1 MSASISTPAP
11 TPSTPTPS
19 LSRPDTRQERK
30 PGKKGKPGLRAWATR
45 APLLPALVF
54 LIAVTQLPFV
64 ATLVIS
70 LFDWNS
76 LDPDE
81 RAFAGLS
88 NYASVVTDPA
98 LRESVLTTVVLTA
111 SVVVAT
117 VVLGLGLALLLDRAF
132 FGRGL
137 VRTLLITPFL
147 LVPVSAA
154 LLWKHA
160 LYNPEYGLLNG
171 ALTWVGSLFGAD
183 APSQPDWI
191 SSMPLLAVEAA
202 LVWQWTPFMML
213 ILLAGL
219 QSRPAEIMEAA
230 RLDGASGW
238 QTFRYLTLPHLRRY
252 LELGVLLGSVYIV
265 QNFDAVFT
273 ITSGGLGTANLPY
286 AIYQTFYQAHE
297 YGLASAAGVVVVI
310 GTMVIATFALR
321 VVSSLFR
328 EEANRA

>member
-1 MSASISTPAP
+1 MTVTATRETTASPQAP
-11 TPSTPTPS
+11 VK
-19 LSRPDTRQERK
+19 K
-30 PGKKGKPGLRAWATR
+30 PGGGDRRRAWATR
-45 APLLPALVF
+45 APLLPALIF

-76 LDPDE
+76 LKPE
-81 RAFAGLS
+81 KRHFTGLS
-88 NYASVVTDPA
+88 NYASVFTDEA
-98 LRESVLTTVVLTA
+98 LRESVVTTVVLTA
-111 SVVVAT
+111 TVVIVS
-117 VVLGLGLALLLDRAF
+117 VVLGLVFALLLDRTF
-132 FGRGL
+132 FGRGF

-160 LYNPEYGLLNG
+160 LYNPEYGLFNG
-171 ALTWVGSLFGAD
+171 VLTWFGELFGIESIA
-183 APSQPDWI
+183 QPEWT
-191 SSMPLLAVEAA
+191 SEMPLIAIEAS

-219 QSRPAEIMEAA
+219 QSRPAEIIEAA
-230 RLDGASGW
+230 RLDGAGPW
-238 QTFRYLTLPHLRRY
+238 QIFRHLTLPHLRRY
-252 LELGVLLGSVYIV
+252 LELGILLGSVYIV

-286 AIYQTFYQAHE
+286 TVYETFYRAHE

-310 GTMVIATFALR
+310 GTIIIATFALR

-328 EEANRA
+328 EEASRA

>member
-1 MSASISTPAP
+1 MTVTATRETTASPQAPAK
-11 TPSTPTPS
+11 
-19 LSRPDTRQERK
+19 K
-30 PGKKGKPGLRAWATR
+30 PGGGDRRRAWATR
-45 APLLPALVF
+45 APLLPALIF

-76 LDPDE
+76 LRPE
-81 RAFAGLS
+81 KRHFTGLS
-88 NYASVVTDPA
+88 NYASVFTDEA
-98 LRESVLTTVVLTA
+98 LRESVVTTVVLTA
-111 SVVVAT
+111 TVVIVS
-117 VVLGLGLALLLDRAF
+117 VVLGLVFALLLDRTF
-132 FGRGL
+132 FGRGF

-160 LYNPEYGLLNG
+160 LYNPEYGLFNG
-171 ALTWVGSLFGAD
+171 VLTWFGELFGIESIA
-183 APSQPDWI
+183 QPEWT
-191 SSMPLLAVEAA
+191 SEMPLIAIEAS

-219 QSRPAEIMEAA
+219 QSRPAEIIEAA
-230 RLDGASGW
+230 RLDGAGPW
-238 QTFRYLTLPHLRRY
+238 QIFRHLTLPHLRRY
-252 LELGVLLGSVYIV
+252 LELGILLGSVYIV

-286 AIYQTFYQAHE
+286 TVYETFYRAHE

-310 GTMVIATFALR
+310 GTIIIATFALR

-328 EEANRA
+328 EEASRA

>member
-1 MSASISTPAP
+1 MTVTATRETTASPQAPAK
-11 TPSTPTPS
+11 
-19 LSRPDTRQERK
+19 K
-30 PGKKGKPGLRAWATR
+30 PGGGDRRRAWATR
-45 APLLPALVF
+45 APLLPALIF

-76 LDPDE
+76 LKPE
-81 RAFAGLS
+81 KRHFTGLS
-88 NYASVVTDPA
+88 NYASVFTDEA
-98 LRESVLTTVVLTA
+98 LRESVVTTVVLTA
-111 SVVVAT
+111 TVVIVS
-117 VVLGLGLALLLDRAF
+117 VVLGLVFALLLDRTF
-132 FGRGL
+132 FGRGF

-160 LYNPEYGLLNG
+160 LYNPEYGLFNG
-171 ALTWVGSLFGAD
+171 ALTWFGELFGIESIA
-183 APSQPDWI
+183 QPEWT
-191 SSMPLLAVEAA
+191 SEMPLIAIEAS

-219 QSRPAEIMEAA
+219 QSRPAEIIEAA
-230 RLDGASGW
+230 RLDGAGPW
-238 QTFRYLTLPHLRRY
+238 QIFRHLTLPHLRRY
-252 LELGVLLGSVYIV
+252 LELGILLGSVYIV

-286 AIYQTFYQAHE
+286 TVYETFYRAHE

-310 GTMVIATFALR
+310 GTIIIATFALR

-328 EEANRA
+328 EEASRA